1 MNKQKCR
8 IVKVSL
14 FLCAIL
20 SPAWGLGQLSGH
32 ARFEDREAVVAAQI
46 TLNNNR
52 YLALS
57 DEKGYFVFKDLPKGS
72 YTLTLSCLNCTP
84 FQKNIEYTGAPL
96 QLELS
101 IQKRSNVLTQVEVS
115 GNRVNTFNREYL
127 SGVDEFGIYEG
138 KKTEVIDL
146 SKSTANLATNNA
158 RQVFAKIPGL
168 NIWESDGAGLQLGI
182 GGRGLSPNR
191 TSNFNT
197 RQNGY
202 DISADPLGYPESYYT
217 PPMEALERIEIV
229 RGAASLQYGTQFGGL
244 LNFRFHKPDTATAM
258 SLRARLSG
266 GSFGFRGLYTA
277 ASGSLKGT
285 GLSYFGFF
293 QHRAGNGWRP
303 NSGFEVNTGYLHL
316 RQQLSPTASL
326 SLEYTG
332 MDYLAQQPGGLTDT
346 QFERD
351 PRQSNRARNWFQVK
365 WKLPAATLD
374 WHLNAT
380 TAVNIRAFGMISERL
395 ALGNLERIHVADLG
409 GNRTLID
416 NNFRNWGNEL
426 RILKKL
432 HWAPQEHTLL
442 LGARYFDGFTTALQG
457 DADGSK
463 QASFEYLNPQN
474 LEGSDFKFNNA
485 NIAAFA
491 EYIYRVSERFSIT
504 PGLRFEYIQTGAAGY
519 FKQRVLDFAGNIV
532 AETNIAEA
540 NARTRRL
547 LLMGIGLSWK
557 NKASS
562 EFYANFSQNY
572 RAINFNDLRVNN
584 PNLIVDPQIGDERG
598 FTLDAGTRGN
608 WRNRINYD
616 VSLFSILYR
625 DRIGQVLRSDL
636 PPLFLDYRYRSNV
649 ADARLS
655 GLELYLEA
663 DLLNLSRALRG
674 KHSLYAFVNGALI
687 HTRYFN
693 AQEKGIEGNR
703 VEQAPPLNLRWGLN
717 YRYQGFSLAFQMTHV
732 SEHFTDASNARRVTG
747 AVSGIIPAYQVADL
761 SCSWKAKRYGIELS
775 CNNLWNTFYFTR
787 RAEAYPGPGIIP
799 ADGRGFYTTLE
810 YNF

>member
-1 MNKQKCR
+1 MNKQKQG
-8 IVKVSL
+8 L
-14 FLCAIL
+14 FAFIWALCVL
-20 SPAWGLGQLSGH
+20 SPCWGFTQISGV
-32 ARFEDREAVVAAQI
+32 ARFEDQEAVVAAQI
-46 TLNNNR
+46 TLNTNQ
-52 YLALS
+52 YLAVS
-57 DEKGYFVFKDLPKGS
+57 DERGYFVFKDIPVGNYILA
-72 YTLTLSCLNCTP
+72 LSCLNCSP
-84 FQKNIEYTGAPL
+84 FQQSIEYSGTPIE
-96 QLELS
+96 LELR
-101 IQKRSNVLTQVEVS
+101 INERSNTLKQVQIS
-115 GNRVNTFNREYL
+115 GTRSNTFNREYL
-127 SGVDEFGIYEG
+127 SGVDNFGIYEG

-158 RQVFAKIPGL
+158 RQVFAKVPGL

-244 LNFRFHKPDTATAM
+244 LNFRFRKPDT
-258 SLRARLSG
+258 SRVLNLRARLSG
-266 GSFGFRGLYTA
+266 GSFGFRGLYTS
-277 ASGSLKGT
+277 ASGTFKEK

-303 NSGFEVNTGYLHL
+303 NSGFEVNTGYFNI
-316 RQQLSPTASL
+316 RQSL
-326 SLEYTG
+326 GSAATISLEYTD
-332 MDYLAQQPGGLTDT
+332 MNYLAQQAGGLTDT

-374 WHLNAT
+374 WDLNES
-380 TAVNIRAFGMISERL
+380 TALNVRAFGMISERVS
-395 ALGNLERIHVADLG
+395 LGNLERIHVADLG

-416 NNFRNWGNEL
+416 NDFRNWGGEIRL
-426 RILKKL
+426 LKKL
-432 HWAPQEHTLL
+432 NWATQEHTLL
-442 LGARYFDGFTTALQG
+442 VGTRYFDGYTSALQG
-457 DADGSK
+457 DADAGNEPN
-463 QASFEYLNPQN
+463 FEYLNPMD
-474 LEGSDFKFNNA
+474 LEGSNFDFDNLNA
-485 NIAAFA
+485 AAFA

-519 FKQRVLDFAGNIV
+519 YKQRVFDFAGNII
-532 AETNIAEA
+532 ADTNYTDA
-540 NARTRRL
+540 NKRARRL
-547 LLMGIGLSWK
+547 LLMGIGFSWK
-557 NKASS
+557 GKKSS

-584 PNLIVDPQIGDERG
+584 PNLIVDPKIGDERG

-616 VSLFSILYR
+616 ISLFHILYR
-625 DRIGQVLRSDL
+625 DRIGQVLRADL
-636 PPLFLDYRYRSNV
+636 PPLYLDYRYRSNI
-649 ADARLS
+649 ADARLM

-663 DLLNLSRALRG
+663 DVLNLNRTLRG
-674 KHSLYAFVNGALI
+674 KHSLYTFVNGALI

-693 AQEKGIEGNR
+693 AVEKGINGNQ
-703 VEQAPPLNLRWGLN
+703 VEQAPPLNVRWGVN
-717 YRYQGFSLAFQMTHV
+717 YRYQQFSLAFQMTHV

-747 AVSGIIPAYQVADL
+747 AVSGIIPAYQIADL
-761 SCSWKAKRYGIELS
+761 SASWKAKRYGLELS
-775 CNNLWNTFYFTR
+775 CNNLFNTLYFTR

-799 ADGRGFYTTLE
+799 SDGRGFYATLE

>member
-1 MNKQKCR
+1 MNKQKQGLVAF
-8 IVKVSL
+8 IWG
-14 FLCAIL
+14 LCVL
-20 SPAWGLGQLSGH
+20 SPWWGFTQISGFAH
-32 ARFEDREAVVAAQI
+32 FEDQEVVVAAQI
-46 TLNNNR
+46 TLNTNQ
-52 YLALS
+52 YLAVS
-57 DEKGYFVFKDLPKGS
+57 DEKGYFVFKDIPAGN
-72 YTLTLSCLNCTP
+72 YTLALSCLNCSP
-84 FQKNIEYTGAPL
+84 FQQSIEYTGTPIAL
-96 QLELS
+96 NLRINE
-101 IQKRSNVLTQVEVS
+101 RSNTLKQVQIS
-115 GNRVNTFNREYL
+115 GTRSNTFNREYL
-127 SGVDEFGIYEG
+127 SGVDNFGIYEG

-158 RQVFAKIPGL
+158 RQVFAKVPGL

-244 LNFRFHKPDTATAM
+244 LNFRFRKPDT
-258 SLRARLSG
+258 SRVVNLRARLSG
-266 GSFGFRGLYTA
+266 GSFGFRGLYA
-277 ASGSLKGT
+277 SASGSFKEK

-293 QHRAGNGWRP
+293 QHRTGNGWRP
-303 NSGFEVNTGYLHL
+303 NSEFEVNTGYLNV
-316 RQQLSPTASL
+316 RQSL
-326 SLEYTG
+326 GSSAAISLEYTD
-332 MDYLAQQPGGLTDT
+332 MNYLAQQAGGLTDT

-374 WHLNAT
+374 WDLNES
-380 TAVNIRAFGMISERL
+380 TALNVRAFGMVSERV

-416 NNFRNWGNEL
+416 NDFRNWGGEVRLLKEL
-426 RILKKL
+426 N
-432 HWAPQEHTLL
+432 WAAQKHTLL
-442 LGARYFDGFTTALQG
+442 VGGRYFDGYTSALQG
-457 DADGSK
+457 DAD
-463 QASFEYLNPQN
+463 ASNAPNFEYLNPMD
-474 LEGSDFKFNNA
+474 LEGSNFDFDNLNA
-485 NIAAFA
+485 AAFA

-519 FKQRVLDFAGNIV
+519 YKQRVFDFAGNVI
-532 AETNIAEA
+532 ADTNYTDA
-540 NARTRRL
+540 NKRARRL
-547 LLMGIGLSWK
+547 LLMGIGFSWK
-557 NKASS
+557 GKKSS

-584 PNLIVDPQIGDERG
+584 PNLIVDPKIGDEHG

-616 VSLFSILYR
+616 ISLFHILYR
-625 DRIGQVLRSDL
+625 DRIGQVLRADL
-636 PPLFLDYRYRSNV
+636 PPLYLDYRYRSNI
-649 ADARLS
+649 ADARLM

-663 DLLNLSRALRG
+663 DVLNLHKSLRG
-674 KHSLYAFVNGALI
+674 KHSLYTFVNGALI

-693 AQEKGIEGNR
+693 AVEKGINGNL
-703 VEQAPPLNLRWGLN
+703 VEQAPPLNVRWGLN
-717 YRYQGFSLAFQMTHV
+717 YRYQQFSLAFQMTHV

-747 AVSGIIPAYQVADL
+747 AVSGIIPAYQIADL
-761 SCSWKAKRYGIELS
+761 SASWKAKRYGLELS
-775 CNNLWNTFYFTR
+775 CNNLFNAMYFTR

-799 ADGRGFYTTLE
+799 SDGRGFYATLE